1 MRKIKLKV
9 PEQIIKNITLNV
21 PKQIIKGTT
30 VKFLADGVTHGQK
43 GEWKIGRNRL
53 ATQDGECDYDSSTTT
68 LGEHTAFFFVKNKV
82 VGSATFEV
90 IERPKVVSITKPLPQ
105 SENSAEAF
113 WNRLR
118 TNSKKISIMNL
129 ISDVAGKVK
138 ITCGKNEYKELYCI
152 FNEQL
157 DRKVPCIGKTKFAY
171 FNNKTTTPYL
181 HQVTEN
187 ANLLTD
193 QSVMDKLTCPRMIEL
208 IWSYWMEEGMLV
220 QALNAISL
228 RFQNRRISPSHDGLR
243 HLNIDPLRPL
253 AGLLWGYI
261 EGEKDRLSVARR
273 TYEYDHHY
281 GLRLIGRAAPSEASA
296 DSRSKFLGA
305 FHGLLN
311 ACAHIFKEIDDN
323 TIQPDAFPLL
333 SHLREVQIILAEG
346 AHNQYGDLPWQARI
360 EMLTQQYL
368 LSQKEM
374 REFLGGRIMV
384 PYPEKWMDNM
394 DTMKKIM
401 GWTDTSIT
409 HFHTLATFGEI
420 LLLSIRHGAWFDP
433 ATDRTDAL
441 AWVTFFRKEIQGY
454 IHAYASVTGVNL
466 ASELMSERIDST
478 VPGILIKR
486 RLRSAS

>member
-9 PEQIIKNITLNV
+9 P
-21 PKQIIKGTT
+21 KQIIKGTIT
-30 VKFLADGVTHGQK
+30 RFQVKNVKNYVAGTFT
-43 GEWKIGRNRL
+43 WKIDGNTL
-53 ATQDGECDYDSSTTT
+53 ASGAALVPGAEYDYDSSTT
-68 LGEHTAFFFVKNKV
+68 LVGPHKVQVDVGGETAI
-82 VGSATFEV
+82 ATFEV

-105 SENSAEAF
+105 SENSAEEF
-113 WNRLR
+113 WEKLR
-118 TNSKKISIMNL
+118 TNSENISITNL
-129 ISDVAGKVK
+129 VSNLK
-138 ITCGKNEYKELYCI
+138 IKTTCRNEYKDLYCS
-152 FNEQL
+152 FNKQL
-157 DRKVPCIGKTKFAY
+157 HEVVPCIGNLGLAY
-171 FNNKTTTPYL
+171 FNGETTTPYL
-181 HQVTEN
+181 HQVADN
-187 ANLLTD
+187 ASLLTD
-193 QSVMDKLTCPRMIEL
+193 ASVMNKLTCPRMIEL

-228 RFQNRRISPSHDGLR
+228 RFQNRRISSSHDGLR

-384 PYPEKWMDNM
+384 PYPEKWMDSM

-433 ATDRTDAL
+433 ATDRADAL

-478 VPGILIKR
+478 VPGILIKS